1 MAAFIGVTLLMLL
14 VQDIPLSSYLR
25 TVENDRIVTALE
37 RDAFVLAG
45 RSEESLENPTAAHES
60 TLGALARTYRDAGG
74 ARVVIVDASGT
85 AIVTSDDDES
95 SLGTS
100 YASRPEIAEA
110 LTGRVTSGKR
120 YSDTL
125 KTELLYVTVPVF
137 SGARVLGAVRLTYP
151 SQVVT
156 DAVNRQIRLL
166 GLVALTTVLV
176 AGLVGLIFSGRVTRQ
191 LKLLQGATE
200 RLAEGDLAARADETS
215 GAPELRSLSMSFNLM
230 AERLNTL
237 IQQQRT
243 FAADASHQ
251 LRTPLTALRL
261 RLERARDLLDT
272 DPAAAT
278 ERLAAAEGEVDRL
291 GNIVEGLLL
300 LSRTE
305 ASSAPLEVLDLA
317 AIARERVEQWQP
329 LAQESDVTIVYEGPA
344 AASVRATALAPEQ
357 ILDNYV
363 DNALSVSP
371 PGGTIIVRVVVPG
384 PGTPT
389 ALHVLDEGPGL
400 SSEECVRAFDR
411 FWRAGSDHTG
421 SGLGLAIVAQL
432 ARSSRG
438 TASLTPR
445 TGSGVDASVTF
456 DAAP

>member
-45 RSEESLENPTAAHES
+45 RSEESLETPTDSHES
-60 TLGALARTYRDAGG
+60 TLAAVARTYRDAGG
-74 ARVVIVDASGT
+74 ARVVIVDAAGT
-85 AIVTSDDDES
+85 AVVTSDDDES
-95 SLGTS
+95 SLGSS
-100 YASRPEIAEA
+100 YVSRPEIAEA
-110 LTGRVTSGKR
+110 LTGRITSGKR
-120 YSDTL
+120 YSKTL
-125 KTELLYVTVPVF
+125 HTELLYVTVPVF
-137 SGARVLGAVRLTYP
+137 SGDRVLGAVRLTYP

-156 DAVNRQIRLL
+156 DAVNRQIRML
-166 GLVALTTVLV
+166 GLVALTTVLL

-200 RLAEGDLAARADETS
+200 RLAEGDLSARADETS
-215 GAPELRSLSMSFNLM
+215 GAPELRSLSTSFNLM
-230 AERLNTL
+230 AERLNML

-261 RLERARDLLDT
+261 RLERARDLLGT
-272 DPAAAT
+272 DPAGAT

-291 GNIVEGLLL
+291 GDIVEGLLL

-305 ASSAPLEVLDLA
+305 ASSAPLEVIDLA
-317 AIARERVEQWQP
+317 AIARERVEQWQA
-329 LAQESDVTIVYEGPA
+329 LAQESDVTIVYEGA
-344 AASVRATALAPEQ
+344 TAASVRATALAPEQ

-371 PGGTIIVRVVVPG
+371 DGGTIVVRVAVEG
-384 PGTPT
+384 AHST
-389 ALHVLDEGPGL
+389 LHVLDEGPGL
-400 SSEECVRAFDR
+400 SPEECVRAFDR

-421 SGLGLAIVAQL
+421 SGLGLAIVSQL
-432 ARSSRG
+432 ARASRA
-438 TASLTPR
+438 TAALTPR
-445 TGSGVDASVTF
+445 QGSGIDASVTF
-456 DAAP
+456 DAVL